1 MAGRFMGGE
10 GRFDHRLPPHS
21 ATTRPGALKFGAAAT
36 GIDHLAPRCYD
47 VYMRTT
53 VTIDDDVLA
62 VARALAA
69 RRGSSLGSALSELA
83 RRGFKRAP
91 VSERDGDGS
100 VFAVADDAEPITSED
115 VYRSLDDWP

>member
-1 MAGRFMGGE
+1 M
-10 GRFDHRLPPHS
+10 
-21 ATTRPGALKFGAAAT
+21 AAT
-36 GIDHLAPRCYD
+36 GIDLLTLRCYD
-47 VYMRTT
+47 ACMRTT

-91 VSERDGDGS
+91 VLERDGDGS